1 MDVKENEIQGGFK
14 WLFLAGSAAVLL
26 SCFLFFI
33 DNVVMEGAIERDK
46 QHAAEMAE
54 LRAAQAHL
62 GARVTDE
69 RQILPLAME
78 QANHQRESHASTDHH

>member
-14 WLFLAGSAAVLL
+14 WLFLAGSAAILL
-26 SCFLFFI
+26 SCFLFFK
-33 DNVVMEGAIERDK
+33 DNVVMEGAIERDER
-46 QHAAEMAE
+46 HAAEMAE

-69 RQILPLAME
+69 RQILPLLME
-78 QANHQRESHASTDHH
+78 QADQQGEPQTSTNHH